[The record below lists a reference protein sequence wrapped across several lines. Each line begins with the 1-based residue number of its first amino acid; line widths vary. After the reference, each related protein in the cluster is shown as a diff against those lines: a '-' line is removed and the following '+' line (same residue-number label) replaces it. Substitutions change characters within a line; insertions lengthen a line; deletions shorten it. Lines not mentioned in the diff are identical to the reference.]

1 MKKVIIDCR
10 YLGLSGIGRF
20 LENLLANLNKSK
32 FDYTLL
38 GKKELVNKYDLNFI
52 EDNSNP
58 YSIKGMFSINKD
70 INKYDIY
77 LTCNFIIPFGI
88 KIKSYIVLHDVIFL
102 DIKESN
108 KNYFEYLFKYFMINR
123 GIKKSA
129 YVYTVSNFSKNRI
142 INYFP
147 KYKSKIKYEYQG
159 ISDEFKSQTNVNKKD
174 YILYIGNI
182 KKHKGIRTLIEAYDS
197 IINYKLII
205 VGEEKLMNK
214 DHKSLSLIHN
224 KNIKFT
230 GKVSDELLIDYI
242 KYASFVIVPS
252 IYEGFGLVPLEAL
265 YLNTKPIISDIEV
278 FKEVYSKLDVIY
290 FKVNNH
296 NDLAS
301 KINTSSRECNSCK
314 DVLDKMFSSKRYMKM
329 IEDDFDE

>member
-1 MKKVIIDCR
+1 
-10 YLGLSGIGRF
+10 
-20 LENLLANLNKSK
+20 
-32 FDYTLL
+32 
-38 GKKELVNKYDLNFI
+38 
-52 EDNSNP
+52 
-58 YSIKGMFSINKD
+58 
-70 INKYDIY
+70 
-77 LTCNFIIPFGI
+77 
-88 KIKSYIVLHDVIFL
+88 
-102 DIKESN
+102 
-108 KNYFEYLFKYFMINR
+108 
-123 GIKKSA
+123 
-129 YVYTVSNFSKNRI
+129 
-142 INYFP
+142 
-147 KYKSKIKYEYQG
+147 
-159 ISDEFKSQTNVNKKD
+159 
-174 YILYIGNI
+174 
-182 KKHKGIRTLIEAYDS
+182 
-197 IINYKLII
+197 
-205 VGEEKLMNK
+205 MNK
-214 DHKSLSLIHN
+214 DHKSLSLIHD